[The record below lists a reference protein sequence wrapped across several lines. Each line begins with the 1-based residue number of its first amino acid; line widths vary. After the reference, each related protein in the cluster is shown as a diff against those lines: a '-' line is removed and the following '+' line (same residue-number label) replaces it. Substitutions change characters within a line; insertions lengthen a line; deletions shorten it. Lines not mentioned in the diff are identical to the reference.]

1 MPTKIDAILS
11 RMTID
16 EKLGQMILASIEVSQ
31 MNDATREFLCANH
44 IGNVILFGKN
54 CAGRENLARLN
65 TEIQAAI
72 QTATGLPALI
82 AIDQE
87 GGCVTRLRSEA
98 TVFPSAMVVART
110 GDADNAYR
118 VGRIM
123 GDELRALGINLDLAP
138 VLDTLTGSAER
149 RYYGTTTND
158 AAQYGCAMARGLRDA
173 GVLACGKHFPG
184 HEQTGLDTHFGFVVD
199 DTPSDVLMRC
209 MTPFRRAMAEELA
222 SVMIA
227 HVCYPALDASGMPAS
242 LSKPI
247 ITNTLRGKLSF
258 NGLVI
263 SDGLQM
269 HAIVDRYG
277 APRGAVLAA
286 LAGCDLLITGNGGD
300 NADPN
305 GRDVQTPC
313 IGALR
318 AAVED
323 GTLPMQVVDAA
334 VRRILACKL
343 ALDWTMPDPEIA
355 VRDWSEHAAFADAL
369 ADTGIEV
376 CDPQG
381 LLPLPEGSLFIA
393 RASGTGIGVT
403 EGDRITESFAPLA
416 ARLLHGHSAMYHT
429 VDELPALAD
438 ACKAAPAVVFA
449 FGLRA
454 EGEEAAAAAA
464 ALARENKRFIAI
476 SLAEP
481 DALTFYSFAAA
492 TISAWDRTEPAM
504 RAVCGRMM

>member
-72 QTATGLPALI
+72 QAATGLPALI

-158 AAQYGCAMARGLRDA
+158 VAQYGCAMARGLRDA

-247 ITNTLRGKLSF
+247 ITNTLRGKLNF

-286 LAGCDLLITGNGGD
+286 LAGCDLLITG
-300 NADPN
+300 
-305 GRDVQTPC
+305 Q
-313 IGALR
+313 
-318 AAVED
+318 
-323 GTLPMQVVDAA
+323 
-334 VRRILACKL
+334 RR
-343 ALDWTMPDPEIA
+343 
-355 VRDWSEHAAFADAL
+355 
-369 ADTGIEV
+369 
-376 CDPQG
+376 
-381 LLPLPEGSLFIA
+381 
-393 RASGTGIGVT
+393 
-403 EGDRITESFAPLA
+403 
-416 ARLLHGHSAMYHT
+416 
-429 VDELPALAD
+429 
-438 ACKAAPAVVFA
+438 
-449 FGLRA
+449 
-454 EGEEAAAAAA
+454 
-464 ALARENKRFIAI
+464 
-476 SLAEP
+476 
-481 DALTFYSFAAA
+481 
-492 TISAWDRTEPAM
+492 
-504 RAVCGRMM
+504 

>member
-1 MPTKIDAILS
+1 MPTKIDDILS

-247 ITNTLRGKLSF
+247 ITNTLRGKLNF

-277 APRGAVLAA
+277 APQGAVLAA
-286 LAGCDLLITGNGGD
+286 LAGCDLLITGNKHPASGHCELRWKMAHCRCKSWTQPCGAFWPASWRWTGPCRIPKSPCRIGS
-300 NADPN
+300 N
-305 GRDVQTPC
+305 TP
-313 IGALR
+313 L
-318 AAVED
+318 
-323 GTLPMQVVDAA
+323 LPMRWPTPVSRFATRKVCCRC
-334 VRRILACKL
+334 RRGRCSSRGRPA
-343 ALDWTMPDPEIA
+343 
-355 VRDWSEHAAFADAL
+355 
-369 ADTGIEV
+369 
-376 CDPQG
+376 Q
-381 LLPLPEGSLFIA
+381 
-393 RASGTGIGVT
+393 AS
-403 EGDRITESFAPLA
+403 A
-416 ARLLHGHSAMYHT
+416 
-429 VDELPALAD
+429 
-438 ACKAAPAVVFA
+438 
-449 FGLRA
+449 
-454 EGEEAAAAAA
+454 
-464 ALARENKRFIAI
+464 
-476 SLAEP
+476 
-481 DALTFYSFAAA
+481 
-492 TISAWDRTEPAM
+492 
-504 RAVCGRMM
+504 